1 MIAVISAISVDSTS
15 WVRQLFCC
23 KSIESRILLATPIIR
38 SHEPPMWEA
47 CGGLKFQLH
56 PCLLRYLCTVLSI
69 SNSLLAPMKLVP
81 QSDWS
86 CLAGPLRA
94 KKRLR
99 AFIQLDASIDSISSM
114 FFCLCL
120 SSSGASGYN
129 GPRPKD
135 IKPDMCEGRTDL
147 ETFRRQVSHT
157 LFFQSPTQLSADYAF
172 VED

>member
-1 MIAVISAISVDSTS
+1 MKSPEGGGTPDFCVRSMAVERMKGWCGSVDTGTSGRALMIPVISAISVDNTS

-38 SHEPPMWEA
+38 SHEPPMLEA

-69 SNSLLAPMKLVP
+69 SNFLLPPMKLVP

-86 CLAGPLRA
+86 CLTGPLRA
-94 KKRLR
+94 KKCLR

-114 FFCLCL
+114 WT
-120 SSSGASGYN
+120 A
-129 GPRPKD
+129 
-135 IKPDMCEGRTDL
+135 L
-147 ETFRRQVSHT
+147 E
-157 LFFQSPTQLSADYAF
+157 LN
-172 VED
+172 